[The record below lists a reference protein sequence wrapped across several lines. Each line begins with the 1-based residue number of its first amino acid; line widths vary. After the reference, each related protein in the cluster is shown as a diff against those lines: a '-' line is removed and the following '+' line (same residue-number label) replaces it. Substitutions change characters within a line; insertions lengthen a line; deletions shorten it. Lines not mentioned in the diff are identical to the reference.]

1 MSVKNVM
8 YVKKIIFGILLL
20 LVYGRY
26 YYYGRFSDCVFK
38 VIESHGKGHTT
49 KKQKLFQQI
58 LMKKSNL
65 LNAKFAGLRPVNL
78 FKKKLWHRCFPVNFV
93 KFLRASFL
101 TELLQTTA
109 SIFRS

>member
-20 LVYGRY
+20 LV
-26 YYYGRFSDCVFK
+26 YGRFSDCVFK

-78 FKKKLWHRCFPVNFV
+78 FKKRLWHRCFPVNFV
-93 KFLRASFL
+93 KLLRASFL